1 MARKYGFIDPDVC
14 YSVILKAVKCNTAHD
29 LIGKIEN
36 DVRQVEI
43 ILKGPRAHS
52 VMHYVTVL
60 VAYQSC

>member
-1 MARKYGFIDPDVC
+1 M
-14 YSVILKAVKCNTAHD
+14 ILKAVKCNTAHD